1 MSSSATSSKA
11 TSTVVAAGGAI
22 LVTAGLMLLLQH
34 QRRNFVS
41 EFYRRHRG
49 MSGLLRYAWLGDHL
63 PPQIRQSM
71 NDLDHAEKLM
81 VESEEELEQ
90 IEILIERARLESVD
104 DGSTATAASSPAAGA
119 AKDDESRKQ
128 SLFQQDPKLRTRIG
142 LYSNT
147 LDKLASSVDSVKSH
161 SDEEVKRR
169 KKTLSNNI
177 VELMNELDRMISTF
191 HWGFDTMI
199 PNAFLGGRGDHIDRS
214 DRTMTYIQL
223 RCTQCAFIG
232 LEDSSHQYG

>member
-1 MSSSATSSKA
+1 MMFSSATTSSSKA

-34 QRRNFVS
+34 ERRNFVVT

-49 MSGLLRYAWLGDHL
+49 MTGLLRYAWLGDHL

-71 NDLDHAEKLM
+71 NDLDHAEKRI
-81 VESEEELEQ
+81 VESEKELEK
-90 IEILIERARLESVD
+90 IEISIERARLESVD
-104 DGSTATAASSPAAGA
+104 DGSTATAGTSPAAGA

-128 SLFQQDPKLRTRIG
+128 SLFQQDPILRTKIG
-142 LYSNT
+142 LYSNN
-147 LDKLASSVDSVKSH
+147 LDKIASSIDSVKSH

-191 HWGFDTMI
+191 
-199 PNAFLGGRGDHIDRS
+199 R
-214 DRTMTYIQL
+214 
-223 RCTQCAFIG
+223 
-232 LEDSSHQYG
+232 